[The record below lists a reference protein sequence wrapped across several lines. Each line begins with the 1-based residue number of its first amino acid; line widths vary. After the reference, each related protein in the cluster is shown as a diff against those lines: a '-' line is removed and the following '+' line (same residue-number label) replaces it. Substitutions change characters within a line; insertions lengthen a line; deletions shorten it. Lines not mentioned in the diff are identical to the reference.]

1 MHSRSCR
8 SVVSWDSSR
17 SLAALVVFATAALG
31 QPGRTPSE
39 GTDRVIGTWTLD
51 LERSTYSPGPP
62 PKSQTRTYEVD
73 PKGVKATIVT
83 VDAKGR
89 STTAQYVADYDSI
102 EYPFT
107 GSAQVDAISLKRVN
121 ASTAEATLMHARKI
135 IGTARRVISDDGK
148 TMTITF
154 KGTDEQGRALANV
167 AVYVKK
173 DGS

>member
-1 MHSRSCR
+1 LWRLLGSFAPL
-8 SVVSWDSSR
+8 
-17 SLAALVVFATAALG
+17 SLPVLVATAAHP
-31 QPGRTPSE
+31 QTPKSE
-39 GTDRVIGTWTLD
+39 AAGTDRVLGTWTLD

-62 PKSQTRTYEVD
+62 PKSQTRTYEVHA
-73 PKGVKATIVT
+73 KGVKAIIVT

-107 GSAQVDAISLKRVN
+107 GSAQVDAISLKKVS
-121 ASTAEATLMHARKI
+121 ASTAEATLTHARKV